1 MEKKKKFF
9 NSDSCVYD
17 FSLKDLSTF
26 KVGGKA
32 SVICYPKNLSNAIN
46 LYKKA
51 SAKFPTFIL
60 GKGSNVLF
68 SDKGFNGVIISTK
81 NLNSIRLI
89 GENFIYFEAGATVNE
104 LLSFCVKNGLTGVE
118 FLAGIPASIGGL
130 VLSNAGAFNNSFLE
144 KVEYL
149 GVFSQDKLKKVIP
162 KSKGFSYRNSCVKH
176 GEFMLFGGIK
186 LEKADSLTVKT
197 RILEYLNKRKNQPKG
212 FSAGSVFKNPSG
224 DFAGRLIESVGL
236 KGKVIGKAKISE
248 IHANFII
255 NTGGAL
261 AQDIYSLMRLAEE
274 KVYEKFNIKLEREII
289 LVGEF

>member
-1 MEKKKKFF
+1 MKKFF
-9 NSDSCVYD
+9 GSNHCVYD

-26 KVGGKA
+26 KVGGKGKI
-32 SVICYPKNLSNAIN
+32 ICFPENLSNAIN
-46 LYKKA
+46 VYKKA
-51 SAKFPTFIL
+51 KKEFPVLIL
-60 GKGSNVLF
+60 GKGSNILF
-68 SDKGFNGVIISTK
+68 SDNGYDGVIISTK

-89 GENFIYFEAGATVNE
+89 NETFIYFEAGVTVSE
-104 LLSFCVKNGLTGVE
+104 LLSFCVKNGLTGLE
-118 FLAGIPASIGGL
+118 FLAGIPASLGGL

-162 KSKGFSYRNSCVKH
+162 KSVGFSYRKSCVNS
-176 GEFMLFGGIK
+176 GEFALFGGIK

-197 RILEYLNKRKNQPKG
+197 KILEYLNKRNNQPKG
-212 FSAGSVFKNPSG
+212 FSAGSVFKNPKG
-224 DFAGRLIESVGL
+224 DFAGRLIEEAGL

-248 IHANFII
+248 KHANFII

-261 AQDIYSLMRLAEE
+261 AQDIYLLIRLAEE